1 MKLKFLLQSLRKS
14 INLQEQHTDAFL
26 SSLFC
31 DSTMCKYIRE
41 NILPRI
47 ERDQEFQ
54 EQVVTRELK
63 RLMEEMENER
73 KSKIN
78 KERN

>member
-1 MKLKFLLQSLRKS
+1 MKLTFLLQSLRKS

-26 SSLFC
+26 SSLIC
-31 DSTMCKYIRE
+31 DSIMCKYIRE

-54 EQVVTRELK
+54 EQVVARELK
-63 RLMEEMENER
+63 RLMEEMKDER
-73 KSKIN
+73 ETDDE